1 MDNTSQNELLRRETA
16 DWAQLLS
23 KTVDDLSRIART
35 EMDLFETKLA
45 RMLEAQTDKIA
56 GMVFLVAALTY
67 GALFL
72 SVGVVFLIHQWF
84 AWWIALLITGGAIV
98 VAGILFQLTMSAVA
112 RRKQS

>member
-1 MDNTSQNELLRRETA
+1 MDNTGQNHVLRRETA

-35 EMDLFETKLA
+35 EMDLLETKLA
-45 RMLEAQTDKIA
+45 LMLDAQTDKIA

-72 SVGVVFLIHQWF
+72 SVGVVFLIHQWL
-84 AWWIALLITGGAIV
+84 AWWVSLLITGGAII
-98 VAGILFQLTMSAVA
+98 ALGIFFQTTMSAIA
-112 RRKQS
+112 RHKQS